1 MPITYTIDVEAG
13 TLLVTWRGEVS
24 LQELARHWDTLL
36 SDDAFQEIP
45 RAITDL
51 RESTFAFSNTE
62 FWRTIDHH
70 YRDVIEHKLFK
81 VAILVANEDHEKYA
95 GIWKTLV
102 PKSVTVSL
110 FHDPDQASAWLSS
123 DQDSEPVE

>member
-1 MPITYTIDVEAG
+1 MPIRYDIDVASG
-13 TLLVTWRGEVS
+13 ILFVKWHGEVS
-24 LQELARHWDTLL
+24 LLELAHHWDTLL
-36 SDDAFQEIP
+36 SDEAFPEISC
-45 RAITDL
+45 AITDL
-51 RESTFAFSNTE
+51 RESTFAFSNAE
-62 FWRTIDHH
+62 FWRTIDNH
-70 YRDVIEHKLFK
+70 YRDAVEHKTFK

-123 DQDSEPVE
+123 DQDSEAVE